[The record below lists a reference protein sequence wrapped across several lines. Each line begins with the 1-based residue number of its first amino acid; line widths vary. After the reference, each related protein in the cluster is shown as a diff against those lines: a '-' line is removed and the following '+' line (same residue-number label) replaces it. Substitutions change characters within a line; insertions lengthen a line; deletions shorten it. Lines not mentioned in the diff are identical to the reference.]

1 MALFK
6 IEPATMPVTK
16 LQYYAAVPD
25 SVNAGTKSVASPVN
39 GQPVIA
45 RKVPRALSKIGSIDV
60 YNTFDWTASPINN
73 AGFANITKPPFAK
86 LTEYRLDD
94 RAVIN
99 SILYYV
105 QAAGDQIGAI
115 AGVVAPSVAGTIK
128 NLADTV
134 RDGVLGATG
143 VDVNKEKIEEA
154 SASPWITPYEGLYL
168 MKPTQFT
175 YFLPYF
181 ENDAFAPA
189 RSSYSEMSYPGV
201 SIIRGARDTTTEMSR
216 IVSPGQYIES
226 PKLFT
231 LSDGN
236 SPSLEIN
243 FPLLNTIS
251 FESAVRNYQFLW
263 LLMFQNTPQRVTKSV
278 VEMPRMYDVQIP
290 GVAFLKYAYIE
301 SMVVNFIGVRRR
313 VIIPMPACPNNPPE
327 VEVIMPD
334 AYSVKLTVKS
344 LVMNANNMMLENWRL
359 SDTKF
364 KSP

>member
-6 IEPATMPVTK
+6 IVSKPMP
-16 LQYYAAVPD
+16 LSNLPYYAAEPD
-25 SVNAGTKSVASPVN
+25 SVNAGTKSVVSPVN

-45 RKVPRALSKIGSIDV
+45 KKLPKSLSQRGFIDV

-86 LTEYRLDD
+86 LTEYRLNDK
-94 RAVIN
+94 AIIN
-99 SILYYV
+99 SLFYYV
-105 QAAGDQIGAI
+105 QAFGDQIG
-115 AGVVAPSVAGTIK
+115 SVASTIA

-134 RDGVLGATG
+134 LGGVMGIAGGNVAQPQTNG
-143 VDVNKEKIEEA
+143 SSTNP
-154 SASPWITPYEGLYL
+154 SWITPYEGLYL
-168 MKPTQFT
+168 MEPTQFT
-175 YFLPYF
+175 YYLPYF
-181 ENDAFAPA
+181 ENDALAPA
-189 RSSYSEMSYPGV
+189 RSSYSEISYPGV
-201 SIIRGARDTTTEMSR
+201 AAIRAARDITTEMSR
-216 IVSPGQYIES
+216 IIAPGQYIES

-231 LSDGN
+231 LSDAN
-236 SPSLEIN
+236 SPSFEIN

-313 VIIPMPACPNNPPE
+313 VTIPMPACPINPSQI
-327 VEVIMPD
+327 EVIMPD

-359 SDTKF
+359 SQ
-364 KSP
+364 